1 MEQPQESQTN
11 PSAPVEPE
19 LTPEQQ
25 RISQYLQEGRLDEA
39 RTALLEMILAEEP
52 TLGLFH
58 ERMVQSRFLL
68 ARIQALLGE
77 PRKAEEAIGPLQQ
90 VPEGDAQRAG
100 IFLNARV
107 LVSTLRRN
115 QGLYEEAFGL
125 SGAVLEQL
133 DEVGGPVNPDSF
145 RTILQMV
152 QIALEAGQHQQALDL
167 CAKGIE
173 RFQEKVGEAHAHL
186 VLLAGSVFLA
196 AEQYD
201 QAREHFEV
209 ILKQAVEQV
218 GEENELV
225 VRAHRYLGQLEADL
239 DNEEKAKEHFEKC
252 VAILSKGA
260 DPELIVEVETQRLPL
275 MVQDLE
281 AKEAINALGGFA
293 ELVARV
299 HGPRS
304 PKVAEVLA
312 SMGYQH
318 RRAGEGVKAKEI
330 YSAALGIWRSWR
342 SAEDPKVKLLEGILA
357 ELG

>member
-1 MEQPQESQTN
+1 MEQPQDPQN
-11 PSAPVEPE
+11 PAAAPEE
-19 LTPEQQ
+19 QLTPAQQ
-25 RISQYLQEGRLDEA
+25 HVSQLLQEGKLDEA
-39 RTALLEMILAEEP
+39 RVALLEMIVAEEP
-52 TLGLFH
+52 VLGRFH

-68 ARIQALLGE
+68 ARILALLGE
-77 PRKAEEAIGPLQQ
+77 AQKAEEAIGPLQQ
-90 VPEGDAQRAG
+90 VPEDDAQRAG

-107 LVSTLRRN
+107 LVANLRRN

-125 SGAVLEQL
+125 TGAVLEQIDAAGEL
-133 DEVGGPVNPDSF
+133 VNPDSF
-145 RTILQMV
+145 RTLLQMI

-173 RFQEKVGEAHAHL
+173 RFQEKVGEAHAHF

-209 ILKQAVEQV
+209 ILKQATEQV

-239 DNEEKAKEHFEKC
+239 DNEDKAREHFEKC
-252 VAILSKGA
+252 VQILSKGA
-260 DPELIVEVETQRLPL
+260 DPELIIEVETQRLPL
-275 MVQDLE
+275 MIEGLE
-281 AKEAINALGGFA
+281 TQEALNALGGFA

-299 HGPRS
+299 HGPRT

-318 RRAGEGVKAKEI
+318 RRAGDVTKAKEI
-330 YSAALGIWRSWR
+330 YSAALGIWRAWR
-342 SAEDPKVKLLEGILA
+342 PAEDPKVKLLEGVLA